1 MSFLQGLFGPPDV
14 EKLKSA
20 RDVKGLY
27 KALGYQKES
36 RVRLEAAN
44 ALGIIGDDGAV
55 KPLIEALKDDHFGVR
70 LNAAIAL
77 VKINGV
83 RTSGFTVEALITVLL
98 DGNDQVREVVALTLG
113 NSANKCFTE
122 PLIATLKD
130 ENKTV
135 RRSAAISLGSMD
147 RAKAVEPLLVVLQD
161 SQDDVR
167 EAAAE
172 ALGKLGDARAVE
184 SLIAALTDR
193 SNRVQLEAIEALGNI
208 RDPRAVKPLI
218 AKFKIQSARFRQV
231 IAKSLGKI
239 GDTSAVEILLP
250 AAKNKELRRDVV
262 DALKMIGGAQS
273 VSQLIVALKDGN
285 KDIRQVAA
293 EVLEEI
299 RDVSAVERLV
309 AALKDKIPYVRMTA
323 AEVLGKIGD
332 ARAIDPLVETLKDED
347 EAVCKVVAEALDKL
361 HWQPRK
367 DHLGATYW
375 AVKQNWEACARIGIP
390 SIDILI
396 AALKK
401 MDKKRQSKITEALIK
416 IEPAKVRDALI
427 CTLKNEDFNL
437 RRAAAKAL
445 GKMSDKQ
452 AAEALVVFW
461 MQSGEYAELS
471 RIGHQVVEPFVTA
484 IKNKP
489 WQEMQKGA
497 VDALAKLGWLPE
509 KDEYGA
515 LYWILRN
522 DFDRCEEIGV
532 LAIEPLKIALK
543 NEHVQKKQIIKTLAK
558 LGWKPGMDE
567 YGAYYWITKSLDSN
581 ERETAA
587 RELDVIG
594 APAFEPLVETLN
606 HFDLDVRRFS
616 AARLLALFQ
625 SGKLSEMQKSDILKY
640 RQRIVED
647 HRDVNHHTDTKKYPS
662 WHTDRIKIC
671 FTGAQ
676 DHLDTG
682 GGSHNDQ
689 IGGHTD
695 KGIGLDFPL

>member
-1 MSFLQGLFGPPDV
+1 MSFLQGLFGPPNV

-55 KPLIEALKDDHFGVR
+55 KPLIDALKDDHFGVR

-83 RTSGFTVEALITVLL
+83 RTSGFTVEALITALL
-98 DGNDQVREVVALTLG
+98 DGNDQVREVVALTVG
-113 NSANKCFTE
+113 NSANRCFTE

-135 RRSAAISLGSMD
+135 RKSAAISLGSMD
-147 RAKAVEPLLVVLQD
+147 RTKAVEPLLVVLQD

-184 SLIAALTDR
+184 PLIAALTDR

-218 AKFKIQSARFRQV
+218 AKFKIQNAQFRQV

-250 AAKNKELRRDVV
+250 AAKNKELRRVVV
-262 DALKMIGGAQS
+262 DALKMIGGAHA
-273 VSQLIVALKDGN
+273 VSQLIAALKDGN
-285 KDIRQVAA
+285 KDIRQIAT
-293 EVLEEI
+293 EVLGEI
-299 RDVSAVERLV
+299 RDVSAVEHLV
-309 AALKDKIPYVRMTA
+309 VALKDKTPYVRMNA
-323 AEVLGKIGD
+323 AEVLGKIED
-332 ARAIDPLVETLKDED
+332 ACAIDPLVETLKDED
-347 EAVCKVVAEALDKL
+347 DAVCKAAAESLDKL
-361 HWQPRK
+361 HWQPGG
-367 DHLGATYW
+367 DHLGAAYW
-375 AVKQNWEACARIGIP
+375 AAKQNWEACAQIGIP

-401 MDKKRQSKITEALIK
+401 MDKERQSKITKALIK
-416 IEPAKVRDALI
+416 IEPAKVIDALI
-427 CTLKNEDFNL
+427 YALSNEDYNL
-437 RRAAAKAL
+437 RRSAAKAL
-445 GKMSDKQ
+445 GKIADKR
-452 AAEALVVFW
+452 AAEALVIFW
-461 MQSGEYAELS
+461 MQSGGYEELG
-471 RIGHQVVEPFVTA
+471 RIGPQVVEPFVTA
-484 IKNKP
+484 VKSRP

-509 KDEYGA
+509 NDEYGA
-515 LYWILRN
+515 QYWILKN
-522 DFDRCEEIGV
+522 DFDRCVEIGV
-532 LAIEPLKIALK
+532 LAIEPLKLALK
-543 NEHVQKKQIIKTLAK
+543 NNHAQKKQVIKTLAK

-567 YGAYYWITKSLDSN
+567 YGARYWITKSLDSK
-581 ERETAA
+581 EREIAA
-587 RELDVIG
+587 QELDAIG
-594 APAFEPLVETLN
+594 APAFKPLVETLH
-606 HFDLDVRRFS
+606 HFDLNVRRFS
-616 AARLLALFQ
+616 ATRLLALYK
-625 SGKLSEMQKSDILKY
+625 SGKLNELQKSDILEY
-640 RQRIVED
+640 RQIIMEA
-647 HRDVNHHTDTKKYPS
+647 HRDYSHHTDSKKYPS

-689 IGGHTD
+689 SGGHTD
-695 KGIGLDFPL
+695 IGIGLDFPL